1 MDCREAQ
8 TRFSTLLDGELSQ
21 PERAGVE
28 QHIAACPDCRVVW
41 QSLQSVDAQL
51 RSASVS
57 IRDRAVAIA
66 DAVSVRL
73 PRNLPPRPVVR
84 SAPRTWLVAAVAMAF
99 GFLLAVLLWSLQILP
114 PQGARPGDVGPLAV
128 QPVPPQPAAPAVIR
142 AATGPVEYAAS
153 TTPAVWKP
161 VPQPDGFRCEPG
173 IKVRT
178 PDDVVCELETSHG
191 ATVRMNVD
199 TEVCFQSTDE
209 LELAQGEIWCRTP
222 HAAAL
227 KVTAVEP
234 GAPSPNPFSMTCGP
248 SGPAIC
254 VFTCP
259 TDAHPRITAASGQVE
274 LVSSGQ
280 TERLAEGSTVEL
292 QNGTVA
298 QVSIVPDATLSDRW
312 MHPLLIR
319 KGPAD
324 PELFDRVN
332 LLLARVGRAKVSF
345 LFERDLRSLGEYG
358 ALPLLRFVQ
367 SPDSAAEVDKRQTAA
382 GILADVAPAWMV
394 PQLIGLLEDGD
405 ATVRI
410 HAALGLARLTGETQ
424 GVAPESWSEIGEE
437 QLIALARWHEWWAA
451 ERPAWPA
458 PPTGV
463 ATI

>member
-8 TRFSTLLDGELSQ
+8 TRFSTLLDGELSL
-21 PERAGVE
+21 PERAEVE
-28 QHIAACPDCRVVW
+28 QHIAACADCRTVW
-41 QSLQSVDAQL
+41 QSLQSLEGSMRDA
-51 RSASVS
+51 SAVM
-57 IRDRAVAIA
+57 RERAAAVA
-66 DAVSVRL
+66 DAVAVRL
-73 PRNLPPRPVVR
+73 PRSAPPRPVVR

-99 GFLLAVLLWSLQILP
+99 GFMLAVLLWSLQILP
-114 PQGARPGDVGPLAV
+114 PQGARPGDVGPLAG
-128 QPVPPQPAAPAVIR
+128 QPVPPSPIAPAVIR
-142 AATGPVEYAAS
+142 AATGPVEYAAK
-153 TTPAVWKP
+153 TTPAVWNP
-161 VPQPDGFRCEPG
+161 VRDPDGFRCEPG
-173 IKVRT
+173 VKVRT
-178 PDDVVCELETSHG
+178 LDNAVCELQTSHG

-222 HAAAL
+222 HEAAL

-234 GAPSPNPFSMTCGP
+234 GDYAPNPFSMTCGP

-298 QVSIVPDATLSDRW
+298 QVSIVPDAALSDRW

-332 LLLARVGRAKVSF
+332 LLLARVGHTKVSYF
-345 LFERDLRSLGEYG
+345 FERDLRSLGEFG

-367 SPDSAAEVDKRQTAA
+367 SPDSMAEADKRQTAA

-394 PQLIGLLEDGD
+394 PELIGLLEDAD

-410 HAALGLARLTGETQ
+410 KAALGLARLTGETQ

-437 QLIALARWHEWWAA
+437 QMVALARWQQWWAA
-451 ERPAWPA
+451 ERAAWPA
-458 PPTGV
+458 PPVGV
-463 ATI
+463 